1 MLKKQDIVFTNIKE
15 IIVVPKQYYPK
26 PAKFEIPN
34 WYKEL
39 NSYIDNK
46 KEYSI
51 HETDTNLSAL
61 TTATVKKCMPVF
73 DSITSGYIIYS
84 VTDLFINN
92 EDKSSPLYVWP
103 SVKPVDFHTLKQ
115 IPNYPLG
122 KEYVSSYPKW
132 INPWAIK
139 TPKGYSTLFV
149 QPFHRESLFTIL
161 PGIVDTDT
169 YSLPVNFPFILKDVN
184 FTGLIP
190 AGTPIAQVIPFKRDS
205 WEIRFDEQEK
215 SMSELTSKQSLLRS
229 KFFDGYK
236 TLFRQDKEYK

>member
-1 MLKKQDIVFTNIKE
+1 MLKKQNIVFTNIKE

-26 PAKFEIPN
+26 PAKFEIPK

-39 NSYIDNK
+39 NSYIDDK
-46 KEYSI
+46 KEYSVYD
-51 HETDTNLSAL
+51 TDKGMSAL

-73 DSITSGYIIYS
+73 DAITSGYIIYS
-84 VTDLFINN
+84 ATDLYIKND
-92 EDKSSPLYVWP
+92 DKSNPLYVWP
-103 SVKPVDFHTLKQ
+103 SIKPVDFHTLNQ
-115 IPNYPLG
+115 IPNYPLDTG
-122 KEYVSSYPKW
+122 YTSAYPKW

-149 QPFHRESLFTIL
+149 QPLHRESLFTIL

-205 WEIRFDEQEK
+205 WEIKFSEQTE
-215 SMSELTSKQSLLRS
+215 SVLELASKHSLLRS

-236 TLFRQDKEYK
+236 TFFRQDKEYK